1 MTGSIQHEVSID
13 NASAP
18 ENTSAAP
25 ELSAWLLPIS
35 STHSVAVGRYEV
47 KYIESVNAVVSLPGL
62 PAFCEQGFMWRN
74 RFIPALDVWS
84 LLTRRRMPSR
94 NSEHLAAII
103 MYENAQGDLAVGAIL
118 LAGVPKLVGVAVAQ
132 SVAITELHQEW
143 QLLAHAAFK
152 DENTTYPVL
161 DLRCLFD
168 KTPTDLL
175 SLH

>member
-1 MTGSIQHEVSID
+1 MTGSIQNKSTVANISVQED
-13 NASAP
+13 ASV
-18 ENTSAAP
+18 TP

-35 STHSVAVGRYEV
+35 PTQSVAVGRYEL
-47 KYIESVNAVVSLPGL
+47 KYIEYVDAVVSLPGL
-62 PAFCEQGFMWRN
+62 PAFCEQGFMWRD

-84 LLTRRRMPSR
+84 LLTRRRMPSQ

-103 MYENAQGDLAVGAIL
+103 VYENAQGDLAVGAIL
-118 LAGVPKLVGVAVAQ
+118 LAGVPKLVAVAPAQ

-143 QLLAHAAFK
+143 QLLAQAAFK
-152 DENTTYPVL
+152 DENTIYPVL
-161 DLRCLFD
+161 NLRCLFD